1 MNDARLIVPA
11 VDAIGPFLRFGVDA
25 VALYAI
31 AWGGYVRRGGRPSH
45 LLTLVVF
52 NVVIFLVTYLLNQVE
67 MTMGAAFGL
76 FAVFSLLRYR
86 TEGISSRDMTYLFLV
101 IALGLVMAVGTA
113 HLGPLA
119 AIAAIMAGTSLL
131 IESDRLTGRERTHVL
146 IYDNVRRLGAGER
159 EALLAD
165 LRARTGLPIHRVE
178 VEEIDLLR
186 DVARLTVYYP
196 AP

>member
-119 AIAAIMAGTSLL
+119 AIAAIMAGTTLL